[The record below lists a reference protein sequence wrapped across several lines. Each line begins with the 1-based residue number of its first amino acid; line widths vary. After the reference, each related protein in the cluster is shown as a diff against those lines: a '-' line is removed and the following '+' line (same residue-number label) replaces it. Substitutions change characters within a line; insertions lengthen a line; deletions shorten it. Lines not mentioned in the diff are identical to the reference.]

1 MAIYEGSVLSALIL
15 RGFILG
21 LAIAAPV
28 GPIGVLCIRRTLA
41 QGRLFGFV
49 SGLGAATADAIYGC
63 IAALGLTAI
72 SALLVRQQDLLRLLG
87 GLFLCYLGVKT
98 LLARPADRSAAPEGQ
113 GLGRACFSTLLLTLT
128 NPITILSFV
137 AVFAG
142 LGVGRAS
149 NGYSAAAAIVL
160 GVFLGSAA
168 WWFLLSGGVSLVR
181 DKFDARAMLWV
192 NRISGTIILG
202 FGLVALAGPAR
213 TLWR

>member
-1 MAIYEGSVLSALIL
+1 MSLQLVL

-41 QGRLFGFV
+41 QGRAIGFV
-49 SGLGAATADAIYGC
+49 SGLGAATADVVYGC
-63 IAALGLTAI
+63 IAAFGLTAI
-72 SALLVRQQDLLRLLG
+72 SALLVRHQAWLSLVG
-87 GLFLCYLGVKT
+87 GLFLCYLGIRT
-98 LLARPADRSAAPEGQ
+98 LLSRPSEKPAAAEGQ
-113 GLGRACFSTLLLTLT
+113 GFGGAYFSTFLLTLT
-128 NPITILSFV
+128 NPMTILSFV

-142 LGVGRAS
+142 LGVGRAG
-149 NGYSAAAAIVL
+149 NNYAAAATIVL

-192 NRISGTIILG
+192 NRISGVIILG
-202 FGLVALAGPAR
+202 FGIAALVS
-213 TLWR
+213 LWR